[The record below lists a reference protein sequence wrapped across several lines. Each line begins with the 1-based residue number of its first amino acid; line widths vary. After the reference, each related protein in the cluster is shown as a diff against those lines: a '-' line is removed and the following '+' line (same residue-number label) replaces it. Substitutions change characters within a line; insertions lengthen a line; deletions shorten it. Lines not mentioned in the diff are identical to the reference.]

1 MVDQYEAFVVE
12 TFPPEEASAKL
23 ATINWNRWLYQPGMP
38 PAELNNFTTKS
49 GNLAIELADEFIAL
63 EGLSLPKEWE
73 SYNSWMSALKQMFL
87 DRLNLKKDEVTRAIL
102 AKIDKAYGLT
112 AALDPEVKSRWY
124 PFSMKIGYE
133 GSCAETASC
142 GEGAAPGTCIINEAH
157 LFASSVGRGKYIR
170 PIYQALMDTGNEEL
184 AAAWLAENENFYHP
198 ITLIPLQRIVAL
210 E

>member
-23 ATINWNRWLYQPGMP
+23 ATIDWNRWLYQPGMP

-102 AKIDKAYGLT
+102 AKIDKAY
-112 AALDPEVKSRWY
+112 PRPS
-124 PFSMKIGYE
+124 
-133 GSCAETASC
+133 
-142 GEGAAPGTCIINEAH
+142 AH
-157 LFASSVGRGKYIR
+157 LADICAPLAGLHG
-170 PIYQALMDTGNEEL
+170 LDTAHISEK
-184 AAAWLAENENFYHP
+184 
-198 ITLIPLQRIVAL
+198 
-210 E
+210 

>member
-1 MVDQYEAFVVE
+1 VLKPFVANYAVG
-12 TFPPEEASAKL
+12 AVAV
-23 ATINWNRWLYQPGMP
+23 ADM
-38 PAELNNFTTKS
+38 
-49 GNLAIELADEFIAL
+49 AIELADEFIAL

-87 DRLNLKKDEVTRAIL
+87 DRLSLKKDEVTRAIL

-184 AAAWLAENENFYHP
+184 AATWLAENENFYHP